1 MIHADIRIIKKGP
14 IVEPIFPEVAEEGFV
29 EVLPE
34 TPWKVMIQE
43 GAMASGRSS
52 VDLAVE
58 MPDGQPA
65 RYVLLRTSLSTMATI
80 VAMARAAFP
89 KEFEGTPLETNV
101 DEDARALAQAEA
113 LVTITAGLADANGV
127 DIHSMAHAIVD
138 QVRAEIER
146 RKSG

>member
-1 MIHADIRIIKKGP
+1 MIHADIRIVKKGP
-14 IVEPIFPEVAEEGFV
+14 VLEPIFPEVAQDGFV

-43 GAMASGRSS
+43 GAMSSGRSS

-58 MPDGQPA
+58 MPDAVPA
-65 RYVLLRTSLSTMATI
+65 RYVLLRTSLSTLATI

-89 KEFEGTPLETNV
+89 AEFEGTPLETNV

-113 LVTITAGLADANGV
+113 LVTITASLAEANGLS
-127 DIHSMAHAIVD
+127 IHEMAHAIVD
-138 QVRAEIER
+138 QVRAENE
-146 RKSG
+146 RKSGG